1 LYANGVIFF
10 LCSLLIGIKSRLK
23 RASMA
28 TRGLIGLMTGF
39 MYAYQNSARRFMGF
53 FPNEGKVTRR

>member
-1 LYANGVIFF
+1 
-10 LCSLLIGIKSRLK
+10 
-23 RASMA
+23 MA

-53 FPNEGKVTRR
+53 LPNEGKVTRR